1 MMATRSLGQL
11 TLDLVARIGGFTGPL
26 DKAKRAAKSDMAD
39 IAKSAKAAST
49 AVFAIAGTAAATGT
63 AIVAFTKHA
72 ADNARELK
80 NQAALANASTE
91 EIQRWN
97 YASQQVGVEQ
107 EKLGDILKDVNDR
120 VGEFL
125 STGGGEMK
133 DFFTNIAP
141 QVGVTAEQFRYLSG
155 PQALQLYYDSL
166 EKANLSQ
173 QDMTFYLESVADETT
188 ALIPL
193 LRDGGKRLGE
203 MSEEADRLGLVLSEL
218 DLAQLE
224 EFARQ
229 FDRISSQ
236 ISTIGNM
243 LAADLAPYLT
253 VVGDRIEA
261 VTENSEE
268 LGAVFPRAIRDSV
281 EAVGWLLD
289 AIHLLN
295 VPLQG
300 MQAFAATIAQAY
312 TTAFVTIQDAATT
325 ALDFIAGG
333 LNEIIEGFNHLPGV
347 DVPLIGNF
355 NDSPYMQGVR
365 EMAAEVA
372 ERAEK
377 QRQDLRD
384 AIDAPL
390 PSDAIDDYLADVDA
404 KLAAFRAE
412 QDGKKLK
419 PLDDWLFKP
428 PSKSIGTGTG
438 TSTESSEVDDLSDSY
453 QSLLDR
459 LYPVVASQKQFAE
472 EMEQLDLAKKAGDV
486 NDLAD
491 AQERLRGSYQSDST
505 ADETYGF
512 MQPDT
517 SGMGAGEGDD
527 DAWSRWL
534 ESAENAFTD
543 FDNLNA
549 QVAEDFTSRFGDAI
563 EGMVFDYENL
573 GDAVSGIADGMARSV
588 VNALGQMA
596 AQWLA
601 YQAVQLVVGKTTQST
616 AAASMVATAQAQSV
630 MAGLNAF
637 TSTAA
642 IPIIGPPAAPAAAA
656 AAVAATQPM
665 AAAVGSFA
673 LAGMAHDG
681 IDSVPE
687 TGTWLLQQGERV
699 TTSDTSAKLDRTLD
713 NVQSRMAEPGES
725 GGSASLPA
733 PNISVDARGASD
745 PAAIRRAAE
754 QGAEMGYRRVLE
766 DFKSN
771 GPGRRMLK
779 V

>member
-1 MMATRSLGQL
+1 MATRSLGQL

-26 DKAKRAAKSDMAD
+26 EKAKRTAKSDMTD
-39 IAKSAKAAST
+39 IAKSVKTAST
-49 AVFAIAGTAAATGT
+49 AIVGVGTAAAGAAT
-63 AIVAFTKHA
+63 AVVAFTKHA
-72 ADNARELK
+72 SDNARELQ
-80 NQAALANASTE
+80 NQANLANTSVE
-91 EIQRWN
+91 EFQRWS
-97 YASQQVGVEQ
+97 YATSSVGVEQ
-107 EKLGDILKDVNDR
+107 DKLADILKDTNDR

-125 STGGGEMK
+125 STGGGEMAE
-133 DFFTNIAP
+133 FFEKIAP
-141 QVGVTAEQFRYLSG
+141 QIGVTAEQFRNLSG

-166 EKANLSQ
+166 EKAGLSQ
-173 QDMTFYLESVADETT
+173 QDMTFYMESMADETT

-193 LRDGGKRLGE
+193 LRDGGAGIAA
-203 MSEEADRLGLVLSEL
+203 MGDEADRLGIVLDEVDIAKL
-218 DLAQLE
+218 TD
-224 EFARQ
+224 FANE
-229 FDRISSQ
+229 FDRARKVLGS
-236 ISTIGNM
+236 
-243 LAADLAPYLT
+243 LANVVAGELAPYMSVLT
-253 VVGDRIEA
+253 DYLVDATTGANDIREALPSALRNSVAALGPLLDGFQKFQILDGQVKVGTAEMQLAFADFAE
-261 VTENSEE
+261 
-268 LGAVFPRAIRDSV
+268 GAWSSV
-281 EAVGWLLD
+281 EWF
-289 AIHLLN
+289 LN
-295 VPLQG
+295 
-300 MQAFAATIAQAY
+300 
-312 TTAFVTIQDAATT
+312 TA
-325 ALDFIAGG
+325 IAG
-333 LNEIIEGFNHLPGV
+333 FNNLIRGINAIPGV
-347 DVPLIGNF
+347 DDIEFIGSFSESDFFARIQQQTDDAKAAVVEYRKELENAESQPLW
-355 NDSPYMQGVR
+355 SGV
-365 EMAAEVA
+365 
-372 ERAEK
+372 
-377 QRQDLRD
+377 
-384 AIDAPL
+384 
-390 PSDAIDDYLADVDA
+390 IDDYLADVDA

-412 QDGKKLK
+412 QDGIPLK
-419 PLDDWLFKP
+419 TLDEWLFKP
-428 PSKSIGTGTG
+428 PSTSGIGSG
-438 TSTESSEVDDLSDSY
+438 TSVIDDLSDSY
-453 QSLLDR
+453 QNLLDR

-517 SGMGAGEGDD
+517 SGVGMGEDDD

-549 QVAEDFTSRFGDAI
+549 QVAENFTSRFGDAI
-563 EGMVFDYENL
+563 EGVVFDYENL
-573 GDAVSGIADGMARSV
+573 GDAAQGVAEGMARSV

-601 YQAVQLVVGKTTQST
+601 YQAVQLVVGKTTQASAGMT
-616 AAASMVATAQAQSV
+616 MAANAQAQSV

-642 IPIIGPPAAPAAAA
+642 IPIIGPELAPVAAS

-665 AAAVGSFA
+665 AATVGTLA
-673 LAGMAHDG
+673 LSGMAHDG

-713 NVQSRMAEPGES
+713 NVQAGMNQS
-725 GGSASLPA
+725 GQSTSGASGSPTI
-733 PNISVDARGASD
+733 NVDARGASD

-766 DFKSN
+766 DFSSN
-771 GPGRRMLK
+771 GPGRRILK